1 MLGFIIG
8 LFLGAF
14 IGVAVMCLCSVTS
27 KADEDTENYK
37 YAKKTKK
44 MNKSRAIKNSEC
56 YYELNMLKL
65 LFKMNLLTEEEY
77 KCVVKIVLKESENIL
92 LTA

>member
-1 MLGFIIG
+1 MLCIAVACVTNKIIEWRDYNVRLG

-37 YAKKTKK
+37 YAKENKK
-44 MNKSRAIKNSEC
+44 DE
-56 YYELNMLKL
+56 
-65 LFKMNLLTEEEY
+65 
-77 KCVVKIVLKESENIL
+77 
-92 LTA
+92 

>member
-1 MLGFIIG
+1 MLCIAVACVTNKIIEWRDIMLGFIIG

-37 YAKKTKK
+37 YAKENKK
-44 MNKSRAIKNSEC
+44 DE
-56 YYELNMLKL
+56 
-65 LFKMNLLTEEEY
+65 
-77 KCVVKIVLKESENIL
+77 
-92 LTA
+92 

>member
-27 KADEDTENYK
+27 EADKN
-37 YAKKTKK
+37 KKEGKDEK
-44 MNKSRAIKNSEC
+44 
-56 YYELNMLKL
+56 
-65 LFKMNLLTEEEY
+65 
-77 KCVVKIVLKESENIL
+77 
-92 LTA
+92 

>member
-1 MLGFIIG
+1 
-8 LFLGAF
+8 
-14 IGVAVMCLCSVTS
+14 
-27 KADEDTENYK
+27 
-37 YAKKTKK
+37 

>member
-1 MLGFIIG
+1 MLDFIIG

-37 YAKKTKK
+37 YAKENKK
-44 MNKSRAIKNSEC
+44 DE
-56 YYELNMLKL
+56 
-65 LFKMNLLTEEEY
+65 
-77 KCVVKIVLKESENIL
+77 
-92 LTA
+92 